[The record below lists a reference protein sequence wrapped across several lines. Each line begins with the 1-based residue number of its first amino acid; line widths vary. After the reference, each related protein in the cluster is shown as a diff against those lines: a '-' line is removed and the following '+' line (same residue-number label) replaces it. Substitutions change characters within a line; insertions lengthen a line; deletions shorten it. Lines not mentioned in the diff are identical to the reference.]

1 MQPSELQA
9 LLRRKYG
16 TYYVIALQIAIR
28 RQGLKVTQKDINQA
42 LKGRPY
48 KQTWAAPA
56 IVAIAQTLVTNNQQT
71 TAQ

>member
-28 RQGLKVTQKDINQA
+28 RQGLRVTQKDINQA

-48 KQTWAAPA
+48 KQTYAAPA
-56 IVAIAQTLVTNNQQT
+56 VILIAKQLCKQP
-71 TAQ
+71 